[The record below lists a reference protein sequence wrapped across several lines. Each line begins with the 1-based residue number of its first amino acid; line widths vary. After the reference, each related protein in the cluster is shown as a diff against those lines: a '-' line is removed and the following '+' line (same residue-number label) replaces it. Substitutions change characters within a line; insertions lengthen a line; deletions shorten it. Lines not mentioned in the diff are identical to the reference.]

1 MISPCLF
8 ALANKGYSLRKTSK
22 LYRLNTSSIFSEVF
36 PVSLF
41 ASKTGAQKTLPSRT
55 RHHISAILTRFI
67 RLHFGTS
74 QTRQSHVSG
83 ILCLCDFS
91 DGKWASQKTFS
102 LKCFG
107 NTKKIQHT
115 LPFKGNP
122 SYHPQNAVYKTSSPI
137 DFPTCHPTENTKLSC
152 EKLWPCP
159 TNSWGN
165 LDVTNF
171 APQRPCTKGMKD
183 QLLIL
188 HVWSNLKADSPKRF
202 GAK

>member
-36 PVSLF
+36 PVSSF

-91 DGKWASQKTFS
+91 DGKWASQKIFS

-107 NTKKIQHT
+107 NTKKYNTHFPSKEIPPIIRKMRFTKQAVQLTFQPAIQRRIRNWVVKNCGRV
-115 LPFKGNP
+115 P
-122 SYHPQNAVYKTSSPI
+122 
-137 DFPTCHPTENTKLSC
+137 PTAE
-152 EKLWPCP
+152 
-159 TNSWGN
+159 
-165 LDVTNF
+165 VTWML
-171 APQRPCTKGMKD
+171 Q
-183 QLLIL
+183 IL
-188 HVWSNLKADSPKRF
+188 HHNVHAPKEWRTSF
-202 GAK
+202 